1 MAEVRPARRLFPAG
15 PFLPIMLGLITVAWV
30 TLALWEVSPY
40 GRYLDHG
47 NWTQAGL
54 AGAICSFLPQ
64 GELVFPLLLY
74 TGGWLLMSAAMMLP
88 TTLPLLDIF
97 RRMTTGRPD
106 SSALLILV
114 IGGYLLAW
122 ASFGA
127 VAHLLDIGVNNAVRQ
142 SAWLT
147 FNGWALGVAVLVL
160 AGAFQFSSAKN
171 YCLTRCRAPFSFVV
185 SHWHGVSPR
194 KEALWLGISH
204 GIFCVGCCW
213 ALMLLMFVVG
223 TGSVGWMLMLGAVMA
238 LEKNLSGNGW
248 LTRNIGTVLGIALFA
263 GATLITAVH
272 LGA

>member
-1 MAEVRPARRLFPAG
+1 MAKVKSKRRLFHTG
-15 PFLPIMLGLITVAWV
+15 PFLPIMLGLIAFAWV
-30 TLALWEVSPY
+30 ALALWEASPY

-64 GELVFPLLLY
+64 GEFVLPLLLY
-74 TGGWLLMSAAMMLP
+74 TGGWLLMSSAMMLP
-88 TTLPLLDIF
+88 TTLPLLDVF
-97 RRMTTGRPD
+97 RRMTASRPD
-106 SSALLILV
+106 ASALLVLV

-122 ASFGA
+122 AGFG
-127 VAHLLDIGVNNAVRQ
+127 VGAHLLDIGVNNTVRQ
-142 SAWLT
+142 STWLT
-147 FNGWALGVAVLVL
+147 FNGWALGAAVLVL
-160 AGAFQFSSAKN
+160 AGAFQFSSVKY

-194 KEALWLGISH
+194 REALWLGISH

-223 TGSVGWMLMLGAVMA
+223 TGSVGWMLVLGAVMA

-248 LTRNIGTVLGIALFA
+248 LTRYFGAGLGIVLFA
-263 GATLITAVH
+263 GATLIIATH
-272 LGA
+272 LGP